1 MTRRAIELLLLV
13 ALGAALGWTQD
24 SPGWTFAGA
33 LTGALAWSVMDGLRA
48 RSFLRWLNKADVTR
62 QPRLS
67 GTWGE
72 MVDRARKLIKKLEK
86 KAQNSDARLE
96 DFLAA
101 IQASPNLATGQI
113 DHFGP
118 TIGYGRH
125 FDAQKALH
133 LFVVVEACYRPVA
146 QAHGVD
152 LGHSGFD
159 GGVQVWRELRHADE
173 QCVLGAFARL
183 QR

>member
-13 ALGAALGWTQD
+13 ALGAVLGWTQD

-33 LTGALAWSVMDGLRA
+33 LVGALGWSVLDGLRA

-86 KAQNSDARLE
+86 KAQSSDARLE

-101 IQASPNLATGQI
+101 IQASP
-113 DHFGP
+113 
-118 TIGYGRH
+118 
-125 FDAQKALH
+125 
-133 LFVVVEACYRPVA
+133 
-146 QAHGVD
+146 
-152 LGHSGFD
+152 
-159 GGVQVWRELRHADE
+159 
-173 QCVLGAFARL
+173 
-183 QR
+183 